1 MRFIQIIVLLTI
13 LGVIA
18 FYVMEGKDSTI
29 ENLTTGSVS
38 VAKEK
43 FTLLEAKEV
52 TPKLQKKTPLEGDLF
67 QWIGKSSEQLQ
78 EQLGQPKRKDPSAYD
93 YTWWVY
99 TDEANQYIQFGVME
113 GEVKTLFATGS
124 KLGSKPFVINKSY
137 AEINTKY
144 PFEEQIN
151 YSENFASYTFKLNED
166 DLKMRPLIKVTDDLF
181 VQAYFDTFTEKL
193 SSIRV
198 LTADILLLHR
208 PYELEYRGQIPERP
222 NLDDKQWLKI
232 EEGMERQIFE
242 ITNVIR
248 HQYKKSVLKWDESVS
263 QVALKHSKDMEIN
276 NYFSHYS
283 QNGNGLKERLAEK
296 EVFYTAAGENI
307 AAQYPDAPA
316 ALEGWL
322 NSEGHRQAL
331 LKEEYTH
338 LGVGVYRLYFTQNF
352 LAKPL

>member
-1 MRFIQIIVLLTI
+1 MRFIQITVILTI
-13 LGVIA
+13 LAVIV
-18 FYVMEGKDSTI
+18 FYVMEGKDAPGEKLITESVRITKEKST
-29 ENLTTGSVS
+29 LLK
-38 VAKEK
+38 AKEG
-43 FTLLEAKEV
+43 TPNMQKEI
-52 TPKLQKKTPLEGDLF
+52 PLEGDLF
-67 QWIGKSSEQLQ
+67 QWVGKGTDQLQ
-78 EQLGQPKRKDPSAYD
+78 EQFGEPKRKDPSAYD

-99 TDEANQYIQFGVME
+99 TDDSSQYIQFGVLGE
-113 GEVKTLFATGS
+113 EVKTIYATGS
-124 KLGSKPFVINKSY
+124 ELGSKPFVINQTY
-137 AEINTKY
+137 DEINKKY
-144 PFEEQIN
+144 PFEEHVN

-166 DLKMRPLIKVTDDLF
+166 DLKMRPLIKVDDDIF

-222 NLDDKQWLKI
+222 ILNNRQWLKI

-242 ITNVIR
+242 ITNVLR
-248 HQYKKSVLKWDESVS
+248 HQYNKSVLKWDESVS
-263 QVALKHSKDMEIN
+263 QVALKHSKDMEVN
-276 NYFSHYS
+276 KYFSHYS

-316 ALEGWL
+316 AIEGWL